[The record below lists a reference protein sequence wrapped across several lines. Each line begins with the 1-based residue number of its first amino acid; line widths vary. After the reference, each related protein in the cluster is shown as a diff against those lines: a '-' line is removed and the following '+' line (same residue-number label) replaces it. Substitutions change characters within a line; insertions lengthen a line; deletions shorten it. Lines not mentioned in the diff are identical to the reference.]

1 MKRHKVAGG
10 VGALVVLLA
19 VTEVA
24 LRAVGFGN
32 PPLVQLDPHIEY
44 HLKPGNYRQFH
55 ARIDVNRWGMR
66 GDEVRDPKSGHR
78 ILLVGDS
85 IVFGTF
91 RLDQNEL
98 ISVTLRNE
106 LQKLVTRGTT
116 SSGAG
121 ADGVGADGAGADG
134 TGADG
139 TGTDGTAHRT
149 ESHES
154 VEVLNVAANSWG
166 PVNQWAYLSRYG
178 TFDADVAVW
187 ILSSHDWT
195 DVPVP
200 GAAALLP
207 TERFLTATQDL
218 INVVRRR
225 SFDDGSDPVQAVPL
239 TAAAIK
245 RLIELLASRDIPLL
259 VALHWSKPE
268 LESGALSPPGKLL
281 MAHLLEH
288 GITPVS
294 LAPALQTT
302 EQPYADSIHVSPSGA
317 AAIGTYLTPLV
328 DALLNP

>member
-98 ISVTLRNE
+98 ISVTLRHE
-106 LQKLVTRGTT
+106 LQKLVTDETT
-116 SSGAG
+116 SSGA
-121 ADGVGADGAGADG
+121 
-134 TGADG
+134 GADG

-166 PVNQWAYLSRYG
+166 PVNQLAYLSRYG

-225 SFDDGSDPVQAVPL
+225 SFDDGSDPVQAAPL

-245 RLIELLASRDIPLL
+245 QLIELLASRDIPLL
-259 VALHWSKPE
+259 VALHWSKSE
-268 LESGALSPPGKLL
+268 LEAGALSPPGKLL

-317 AAIGTYLTPLV
+317 AAIGTYLTPLIH
-328 DALLNP
+328 ALLNP